1 MNTANIDLTTSL
13 DSSSNLFNDTISSSN
28 SLKKQEIMCNRAQQ
42 LIQNICSKTVE
53 LMLELK
59 TIPNLNGTQK
69 NKEAFDERIL
79 KSHKLI
85 EYNDPIEENQ
95 DIINMFSE
103 LESIYKTV
111 FVDEEGEESE
121 KKNVQAKITVDSLM
135 QKLHLKPDTYDNH
148 LNKIEN
154 KDEDSMKLEEDN
166 LNTELKKSE
175 HIQNLEQQRLRLM
188 NEVDRKNDVIKEIIS
203 QYRMM
208 GIELNLLTN

>member
-1 MNTANIDLTTSL
+1 MSL
-13 DSSSNLFNDTISSSN
+13 ITGG
-28 SLKKQEIMCNRAQQ
+28 
-42 LIQNICSKTVE
+42 
-53 LMLELK
+53 
-59 TIPNLNGTQK
+59 PYNGGPYI
-69 NKEAFDERIL
+69 RIL
-79 KSHKLI
+79 L
-85 EYNDPIEENQ
+85 YNDPIEENQ

-111 FVDEEGEESE
+111 FVDEEDEDSE

-135 QKLHLKPDTYDNH
+135 EKLHLKPDTYDNH

-154 KDEDSMKLEEDN
+154 KDEDSIKIEEDN
-166 LNTELKKSE
+166 LNTGLKKSE

>member
-1 MNTANIDLTTSL
+1 
-13 DSSSNLFNDTISSSN
+13 
-28 SLKKQEIMCNRAQQ
+28 
-42 LIQNICSKTVE
+42 
-53 LMLELK
+53 
-59 TIPNLNGTQK
+59 
-69 NKEAFDERIL
+69 
-79 KSHKLI
+79 
-85 EYNDPIEENQ
+85 
-95 DIINMFSE
+95 MFSE

-111 FVDEEGEESE
+111 FVDEEDEDSE

-135 QKLHLKPDTYDNH
+135 EKLHLKPDTYDNH

-154 KDEDSMKLEEDN
+154 KDEDSIKIEEDN
-166 LNTELKKSE
+166 LNTGLKKSE